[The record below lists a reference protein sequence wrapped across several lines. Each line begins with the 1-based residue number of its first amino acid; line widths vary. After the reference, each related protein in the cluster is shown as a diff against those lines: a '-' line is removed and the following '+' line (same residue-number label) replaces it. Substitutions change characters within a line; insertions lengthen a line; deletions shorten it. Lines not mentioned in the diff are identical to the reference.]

1 MTNRI
6 ALVLALLV
14 LAAFAF
20 DYLVTDGQL
29 TVFLG
34 RSLLSIVEVVA
45 FWR

>member
-6 ALVLALLV
+6 AFVLALMV
-14 LAAFAF
+14 LAVFVF
-20 DYLVTDGQL
+20 DYLVADGRM